1 MSDLPIGRVRRTAGN
16 ILIFLGGLALIASA
30 ATKFTHV
37 VPVVK
42 QLAAI
47 GFDGGRLM
55 IIATLE
61 VFSAAMFL
69 IPGTRSIGLLLISSY
84 MGGAIAAHLGHREP
98 VYQPAFVLA
107 LLWIGAYLRH
117 PEVLWS
123 LKLFTEKRNQVAKR
137 TSQNAALRQA

>member
-1 MSDLPIGRVRRTAGN
+1 
-16 ILIFLGGLALIASA
+16 

-69 IPGTRSIGLLLISSY
+69 IPRTRSIGLLLISSY

-107 LLWIGAYLRH
+107 LVWIGAYLRH

>member
-69 IPGTRSIGLLLISSY
+69 IPRTRSIGLLLISSY
-84 MGGAIAAHLGHREP
+84 MGGAIAAHLGHGEP

-123 LKLFTEKRNQVAKR
+123 LKLSTGTGSQVAKQA
-137 TSQNAALRQA
+137 SQQTALRQI